1 MKKYQIIWAHRDKK
15 NDEVVGNAATKPSSD
30 VAFIAHKCG
39 YAEKYVIIPCVK
51 NKLLDVIVRLHCLIS
66 VIRSCEKGS
75 VILLQYP
82 CFNERVFQYAKFFL
96 KGRKLITVVHDMN
109 SIREAGTLSKAEI
122 ASLSVFSEIIVHS
135 PEMKQYLSPYF
146 SNVIKFHILGC
157 FPYLSS
163 SECETPSFSNEVC
176 FAGNIDKS
184 VFLTRFFPIIR
195 SLKLKLFGRME
206 HSLELNDRVEYCGM
220 FKPDNIEALRG
231 SWGLVWDGE
240 SLDSCSGTW
249 GEYLRIIAPHKF
261 SLYIAAGIPVIVWD
275 KSAMA
280 RIVREKGIGL
290 TVSSLNELEEIIA
303 NVSAVEY
310 GDFISHLHIVSQEV
324 RDGKMLNAILNECGE

>member
-15 NDEVVGNAATKPSSD
+15 NDEIVGNAATKPSSD
-30 VAFIAHKCG
+30 VSFIAHKCG
-39 YAEKYVIIPCVK
+39 YAEKYVIIPRIK
-51 NKLLDVIVRLHCLIS
+51 NKLLEVIVRLYCLIS

-109 SIREAGTLSKAEI
+109 SIREAGILSKAEI

-135 PEMKQYLSPYF
+135 PEMEQYLSPYF
-146 SNVIKFHILGC
+146 SDNTQFHILGC

-163 SECETPSFSNEVC
+163 SECEAPSLSNEVC

-184 VFLTRFFPIIR
+184 VFLTKFFPTIK

-206 HSLELNDRVEYCGM
+206 HSLELPDKVEYCGI
-220 FKPDNIEALRG
+220 FRPDDIAALQG

-280 RIVREKGIGL
+280 KIVREKGIGL
-290 TVSSLNELEEIIA
+290 TVSSLNELEEKISVITDRQYNDMVKSV
-303 NVSAVEY
+303 NVVSRN
-310 GDFISHLHIVSQEV
+310 FIK
-324 RDGKMLNAILNECGE
+324 GKYLMSLLAK

>member
-39 YAEKYVIIPCVK
+39 YADKYVIIPRVK
-51 NKLLDVIVRLHCLIS
+51 NKLLEVIVRLYSLIS
-66 VIRSCEKGS
+66 VILSCEKGC

-206 HSLELNDRVEYCGM
+206 HSLELNDRVEY
-220 FKPDNIEALRG
+220 
-231 SWGLVWDGE
+231 
-240 SLDSCSGTW
+240 
-249 GEYLRIIAPHKF
+249 
-261 SLYIAAGIPVIVWD
+261 
-275 KSAMA
+275 
-280 RIVREKGIGL
+280 
-290 TVSSLNELEEIIA
+290 
-303 NVSAVEY
+303 
-310 GDFISHLHIVSQEV
+310 
-324 RDGKMLNAILNECGE
+324 

>member
-1 MKKYQIIWAHRDKK
+1 MKKYQIIWTHRDQK
-15 NDEVVGNAATKPSSD
+15 NDEVVGNAATKPSCD
-30 VAFIAHKCG
+30 VALIARQCG
-39 YAEKYVIIPCVK
+39 YLDKYVIIPCIR
-51 NKLLDVIVRLHCLIS
+51 NKLLDVIVRLYCLIS
-66 VIRSCEKGS
+66 VVRHCEKES

-82 CFNERVFQYAKFFL
+82 CFNEKVFQYAKFFL
-96 KGRKLITVVHDMN
+96 KDRKLITVIHDMN
-109 SIREAGTLSKAEI
+109 SIRETGTLSKAEI

-135 PEMKQYLSPYF
+135 PEMKQYLSSYF

-163 SECETPSFSNEVC
+163 SKCESPLLSNEVC

-184 VFLTRFFPIIR
+184 AFLHKFLPTIKNIR
-195 SLKLKLFGRME
+195 LKLYGRMNRK
-206 HSLELNDRVEYCGM
+206 LELNDRVEYCGM
-220 FKPDNIEALRG
+220 FKPDNIEALKG

-240 SLDSCSGTW
+240 ALDSCSGTW

-261 SLYIAAGIPVIVWD
+261 SLYITAGIPVIVWD

-290 TVSSLNELEEIIA
+290 VISSLGELEEKLA
-303 NVSAVEY
+303 NIPAVEY
-310 GDFISHLHIVSQEV
+310 RDFISHLHIVSQEV
-324 RDGKMLNAILNECGE
+324 RNGKMLNAILNECGE